1 MMLRFGYDIGGTNI
15 AAGLLD
21 ENNRLVVKDS
31 VRFPRG
37 CGNDAVI
44 KACCDLYRSIIE
56 KAGVPDDAVVGV
68 GVAVPGSVD
77 PAKGIVVDAHNL
89 GFHYTPLRDMLSEEL
104 GKPVSL
110 INDADAAT
118 LAEHRTGALLG
129 TRTAMLVTI
138 GTGIGGG
145 LILNGELFR
154 GGRGNGT
161 EPGHM
166 VLCNGGRQCSCGIRG
181 CAETYCSATR
191 LATDGAAF
199 GCESAK
205 DLIDNAKNGRKEAVA
220 IFESYVDDLGSYL
233 ASIVNLLDPEKIA
246 IGGGVCGA
254 GSFLLD
260 PLRENVNRKCFF
272 ETCPEIVVA
281 SAGND
286 AGIIGAC
293 LIVS

>member
-1 MMLRFGYDIGGTNI
+1 MLRFGYDIGGTNI
-15 AAGLLD
+15 AAGILD
-21 ENNRLVVKDS
+21 ENKHLIEKGS
-31 VRFPRG
+31 MPFPRG
-37 CGNDAVI
+37 RGTEAVI
-44 KACCDLYRSIIE
+44 GVCTELYHMLLNCAQKTEAEIGGI
-56 KAGVPDDAVVGV
+56 
-68 GVAVPGSVD
+68 GVAVPGSVN
-77 PAKGIVVDAHNL
+77 PQTGIVIDAHNL
-89 GFHYTPLRDMLSEEL
+89 GFHHTPLQALLEAAVQ
-104 GKPVSL
+104 KPVSL

-118 LAEHRTGALLG
+118 LAEHRIGALCG
-129 TRTAMLVTI
+129 TKTAMLITI

-166 VLCNGGRQCSCGIRG
+166 VLHNGGRQCTCGIEG

-191 LATDGAAF
+191 LAKDGGAF
-199 GCESAK
+199 GCTSAK
-205 DLIDNAKNGRKEAVA
+205 GTIHAAKAGNAEAKEL
-220 IFESYVDDLGSYL
+220 FDCYVDDLGSYIV
-233 ASIVNLLDPEKIA
+233 SIVNLLDPERIA

-260 PLRENVNRKCFF
+260 PLRRNVEAKCFF